1 MTSHPNILPGIDDQ
15 PVSPLNSSNRV
26 ASPKTRTP
34 IESKQSNMEK
44 RVMEIHEMQLSDDVL
59 DAQLATRLASTA
71 VEQFLFFT
79 NQLPFPVA
87 KLSQLRASNDKN
99 SRKRTEVRSL
109 YSGYAQLTHFQF
121 LSSLEHLLTDIEI
134 AISTILGCDE
144 SNQLHRD
151 LFHLVIAIGS
161 VSMPKASMLYQVR
174 IPQTRS
180 TSCLLSDGSQ
190 SEVVTDK
197 PQKWSHTPP
206 PESDSDSDNDSL
218 DEEPSVHLNSNSS
231 SLVQAS
237 FTPFS
242 DSEEEQSIPPRDPSL
257 RQRVPLR
264 QLDMSLGSTSPKLS
278 DENSI
283 SNARNLKLHGNI
295 VRDMVVG
302 ISNMDMF
309 TNEMG
314 IFLSFPVIQDIYT
327 FVTELNKVCVYIQ
340 APRGFEQDGWHPRPN
355 TARTLDALIDYPEVE
370 SASLAK
376 ISKMKACAVKVHG
389 SKKDLGRRPTDEE
402 EFIWLEWDGKLHGVE

>member
-59 DAQLATRLASTA
+59 DSQLATRLASTA

-99 SRKRTEVRSL
+99 SRKRTE
-109 YSGYAQLTHFQF
+109 F
-121 LSSLEHLLTDIEI
+121 LSSLEHLLTDIKI

-144 SNQLHRD
+144 PNQLHRD

-197 PQKWSHTPP
+197 PQTWSHTPP

-278 DENSI
+278 DKNSI

-309 TNEMG
+309 TNEM
-314 IFLSFPVIQDIYT
+314 
-327 FVTELNKVCVYIQ
+327 ELNKVCVYIQ

-355 TARTLDALIDYPEVE
+355 TARTLDALIAYPEVE
-370 SASLAK
+370 SGSLAK
-376 ISKMKACAVKVHG
+376 ISKMNACAVKVHG
-389 SKKDLGRRPTDEE
+389 SKKDLGRRSTDEE